1 MEWDTSRG
9 KKNKTKQNLI
19 GWSTRR
25 ELYVYNVEQIN
36 CFKEL
41 LLLDTLDSSGLG
53 FWHKFSENW
62 IILIT

>member
-9 KKNKTKQNLI
+9 KKKKTKQNLI

-53 FWHKFSENW
+53 FWH
-62 IILIT
+62 